1 MEHNSLVKGQ
11 NKGPSKINARSA
23 DAAESEILK
32 LENEIE
38 FLEKELGTLNDRRK
52 KIHLVSDQVGGWSNR
67 VVFKLNSQL
76 LGSDENIKS
85 GHKNSLT
92 SLFDQITEVVC
103 TSLEE
108 IISTQGQSQA
118 EDMSMA
124 IAKDFLK
131 DLENEEFFSKN
142 FRVRPVSGVTGI
154 NDERQSEHV
163 SRNNLAGSAIG
174 EPTEEED
181 KVNKM
186 MYLEMEEQRRKIKTM
201 RDDAK
206 LTAENNVSLLN
217 SLAHVARVKDKERN
231 LKTKLATKK
240 ELHFNEK

>member
-1 MEHNSLVKGQ
+1 
-11 NKGPSKINARSA
+11 
-23 DAAESEILK
+23 
-32 LENEIE
+32 
-38 FLEKELGTLNDRRK
+38 
-52 KIHLVSDQVGGWSNR
+52 
-67 VVFKLNSQL
+67 
-76 LGSDENIKS
+76 
-85 GHKNSLT
+85 
-92 SLFDQITEVVC
+92 
-103 TSLEE
+103 
-108 IISTQGQSQA
+108 
-118 EDMSMA
+118 MSMA